1 MSARKGAARASR
13 FGALGFTAL
22 ALILTIV
29 TALLLAQMMGG
40 SQYAGEPVKPVVVAI
55 KDVAASERITEDHL
69 KVVQWPESSV
79 PEGAFAALDE
89 ILGSDPRVPV
99 STIFAGE
106 PILKKRL
113 AAPTQGTG
121 MASMVAKGY
130 RGFPVPVDSWVAAAR
145 LVYPGAMVD
154 VLTTINQQAE
164 NRTYTK
170 LVLQRVPVLAVDGAV
185 DTAEMAAREEK
196 NKAGGADSARKAV
209 VTLLVTPDQG
219 ELLALASREGKVDVV
234 LRNTQDEGVVETL
247 GIDAYTLLG
256 QASPEDILAAEEE
269 AKAAIKAGLP
279 PPEPVVAGRPP
290 RFRPRVRPEDR
301 IQPREEGP
309 AVPTVQRGPGGTKTI
324 NLGAQ

>member
-55 KDVAASERITEDHL
+55 KNVPASERITEDHL

-79 PEGAFAALDE
+79 PEGAFAAVDE
-89 ILGSDPRVPV
+89 VLGSDPRVPV

-106 PILKKRL
+106 PILKARL
-113 AAPTQGTG
+113 ASATQGTG
-121 MASMVAKGY
+121 MASMVVKGY
-130 RGFPVPVDSWVAAAR
+130 RGFPVPVDPWVATAR

-170 LVLQRVPVLAVDGAV
+170 LVLQRVPVLAVDGAM
-185 DTAEMAAREEK
+185 DSAEMAQLQEK
-196 NKAGGADSARKAV
+196 NKGGETARKAV

-219 ELLALASREGKVDVV
+219 ELLALATREGQVDLV
-234 LRNTQDEGVVETL
+234 LRNTQDEGIVETL
-247 GIDAYTLLG
+247 GIDAYVLLG
-256 QASPEDILAAEEE
+256 QPSPEDILEAEAAEAE
-269 AKAAIKAGLP
+269 AKRLGLP
-279 PPEPVVAGRPP
+279 PPEVPVRKVRFKP
-290 RFRPRVRPEDR
+290 RTKPEDR
-301 IQPREEGP
+301 VQAEEEGP
-309 AVPTVQRGPGGTKTI
+309 KGPAVQRGPGGTKTI
-324 NLGAQ
+324 NLEQ

>member
-40 SQYAGEPVKPVVVAI
+40 SQYAGEPVKPVVVAV
-55 KDVAASERITEDHL
+55 KNVPASERITEDHL

-79 PEGAFAALDE
+79 PEGAFAGLDE
-89 ILGSDPRVPV
+89 ILAGEPRVPV

-106 PILKKRL
+106 PVLKARL
-113 AAPTQGTG
+113 ASPTQGTG

-130 RGFPVPVDSWVAAAR
+130 RGFPVPVDPWVATAR

-185 DTAEMAAREEK
+185 DSAEMAQLQEK
-196 NKAGGADSARKAV
+196 NKGGETARKAV

-219 ELLALASREGKVDVV
+219 ELLALATREGQVDLV
-234 LRNTQDEGVVETL
+234 LRNTQDEGIVETL
-247 GIDAYTLLG
+247 GIDAYVLLG
-256 QASPEDILAAEEE
+256 QPSPEDILAAEEE
-269 AKAAIKAGLP
+269 AKAAAKAGLP
-279 PPEPVVAGRPP
+279 PPEPIVVR
-290 RFRPRVRPEDR
+290 RPRKPRTRPEDR
-301 IQPREEGP
+301 IQPHEEGAP
-309 AVPTVQRGPGGTKTI
+309 APPAVQRGPGGTKTI